1 MRKCEAVPLRSIDL
15 SLPMQLLRA
24 REAAMSRFRPM
35 LRNHG
40 LTEQQWRVLRVLA
53 AEKQLDTGELSRL
66 TFLLS
71 PSLTRILK
79 TLDQE
84 GLVQRTPDPGDLRRV
99 GVRLSKAGRK
109 LYSKV
114 SPDSERLYREIED
127 QFGLQ
132 KLNELYALLKDLQ
145 EAIDQIGAEAC

>member
-1 MRKCEAVPLRSIDL
+1 MPLRSIDL

-84 GLVQRTPDPGDLRRV
+84 GLVQRTPDPDDLRRV

-109 LYSKV
+109 LYSEV

>member
-1 MRKCEAVPLRSIDL
+1 VALRTIDL

-24 REAAMSRFRPM
+24 RESTMSRFRPM

-40 LTEQQWRVLRVLA
+40 LTEQQWRVVRVLA

-66 TFLLS
+66 TFLLA

-84 GLVQRTPDPGDLRRV
+84 GLVQRTPDPEDLRRV
-99 GVRLSKAGRK
+99 DVRLSKAGRIV
-109 LYSKV
+109 YNKV
-114 SPDSERLYREIED
+114 SPDSERLYREIEE

-132 KLNELYALLKDLQ
+132 KLNELYVLLKDLQ
-145 EAIDQIGAEAC
+145 VAINQIETEAC

>member
-1 MRKCEAVPLRSIDL
+1 MPLRSIDL
-15 SLPMQLLRA
+15 NLPMQLLRA

-84 GLVQRTPDPGDLRRV
+84 GLVQRTPDPDDLRRV

-145 EAIDQIGAEAC
+145 EAIDHIGAEAC

>member
-1 MRKCEAVPLRSIDL
+1 VPLRSIDL

-84 GLVQRTPDPGDLRRV
+84 GLVQRTPDPDDLRRV

>member
-1 MRKCEAVPLRSIDL
+1 MCKTVALRSIDL

-24 REAAMSRFRPM
+24 RESTMSRFRPM

-40 LTEQQWRVLRVLA
+40 LTEQQWRVVRVLA

-66 TFLLS
+66 TFLLA

-84 GLVQRTPDPGDLRRV
+84 GLVQRTPDPEDLRRV
-99 GVRLSKAGRK
+99 DVRLSKAGRIV
-109 LYSKV
+109 YNKV
-114 SPDSERLYREIED
+114 SPDSERLYREIEE

-132 KLNELYALLKDLQ
+132 KLNELYVLLKDLQ
-145 EAIDQIGAEAC
+145 VAINQIETEAC

>member
-1 MRKCEAVPLRSIDL
+1 MPLRSIEL

-24 REAAMSRFRPM
+24 RESAMSRFRPM

-40 LTEQQWRVLRVLA
+40 LTEQQWRVVRVLA

-66 TFLLS
+66 TFLLA

-84 GLVQRTPDPGDLRRV
+84 GLVQRTPDPDDLRRV
-99 GVRLSKAGRK
+99 DVRLSKAGRIV
-109 LYSKV
+109 YNKV
-114 SPDSERLYREIED
+114 SPDSERLYREIEE

-132 KLNELYALLKDLQ
+132 KLNELYVLLKDLQ
-145 EAIDQIGAEAC
+145 GAINQIEAEAC

>member
-1 MRKCEAVPLRSIDL
+1 MPLRSIDL

-35 LRNHG
+35 LRSHR

-53 AEKQLDTGELSRL
+53 AEKKLDTGELSRL

-84 GLVQRTPDPGDLRRV
+84 GLVQRTPDPDDLRRV
-99 GVRLSKAGRK
+99 VIRLSKAGRNV
-109 LYSKV
+109 YNKV
-114 SPDSERLYREIED
+114 SPDSERLYREIEE

-132 KLNELYALLKDLQ
+132 KLNELYVLLKDLQ
-145 EAIDQIGAEAC
+145 GAINQIEVEAC

>member
-1 MRKCEAVPLRSIDL
+1 MPLRSIDL

-84 GLVQRTPDPGDLRRV
+84 GLVQRTPDPDDLRRV

>member
-1 MRKCEAVPLRSIDL
+1 MALRTIDL

-24 REAAMSRFRPM
+24 RESTMSRFRPM

-40 LTEQQWRVLRVLA
+40 LTEQQWRVVRVLA

-66 TFLLS
+66 TFLLA

-84 GLVQRTPDPGDLRRV
+84 GLVQRTPDPDDLRRV
-99 GVRLSKAGRK
+99 DVRLSKAGRIV
-109 LYSKV
+109 YNKV
-114 SPDSERLYREIED
+114 SPDSERLYREIEE

-132 KLNELYALLKDLQ
+132 KLNELYVLLKDLQ
-145 EAIDQIGAEAC
+145 VAINQIETEAC

>member
-1 MRKCEAVPLRSIDL
+1 MCKTVALRSIDL

-24 REAAMSRFRPM
+24 RESAMSRFRPM

-40 LTEQQWRVLRVLA
+40 LTEQQWRVVRVLA
-53 AEKQLDTGELSRL
+53 AEKKLDTGELSRL
-66 TFLLS
+66 TFLLA

-84 GLVQRTPDPGDLRRV
+84 GLVQRTPDPDDLRRV
-99 GVRLSKAGRK
+99 DVRLSKAGRIV
-109 LYSKV
+109 YNKV
-114 SPDSERLYREIED
+114 SPDSERLYREIEE

-145 EAIDQIGAEAC
+145 GAINQIEAEAC

>member
-1 MRKCEAVPLRSIDL
+1 MALRTIDL

-24 REAAMSRFRPM
+24 RESTMSRFRPM

-40 LTEQQWRVLRVLA
+40 LTEQQWRVVRVLA

-66 TFLLS
+66 TFLLA

-84 GLVQRTPDPGDLRRV
+84 GLVQRTPDPEDLRRV
-99 GVRLSKAGRK
+99 DVRLSKAGRIV
-109 LYSKV
+109 YNKV
-114 SPDSERLYREIED
+114 SPDSERLYREIEE

-132 KLNELYALLKDLQ
+132 KLNELYVLLKDLQ
-145 EAIDQIGAEAC
+145 VAINQIETEAC

>member
-1 MRKCEAVPLRSIDL
+1 MALRSIDL

-24 REAAMSRFRPM
+24 RESAMSRFRPM

-40 LTEQQWRVLRVLA
+40 LTEQQWRVVRVLA
-53 AEKQLDTGELSRL
+53 AEKKLDTGELSRL
-66 TFLLS
+66 TFLLA

-84 GLVQRTPDPGDLRRV
+84 GLVQRTPDPDDLRRV
-99 GVRLSKAGRK
+99 DVRLSKAGRIV
-109 LYSKV
+109 YNKV
-114 SPDSERLYREIED
+114 SPDSERLYREIEE

-132 KLNELYALLKDLQ
+132 KLNELYVLLKDLQ
-145 EAIDQIGAEAC
+145 VAINQIETEAC